1 MDKFKKIAI
10 KILFPNI
17 ILSITLFPVS
27 LIFMLLSM
35 LLIGMDSIFTYISYA
50 LAFYSLT
57 IFCLRLPNIISFF
70 KRFKNENKYMV
81 RLTND
86 VHLRMNIILISTLII
101 NIAYALLQ
109 LAMGIYHK
117 SFWFYSM
124 SVYYILLALI
134 RLYLSNYTRKY
145 KVQENLKIEL
155 KKYRFSGYILLL
167 MNLTIT
173 VILFFIIYWN
183 RTFYHNEITTI
194 ALAAYTFLTFT
205 MAIINFIKYRK
216 YNSPVYSAAKSIT
229 LVAACVSMITLTT
242 TMLTTFGSD
251 DLIEFKQI
259 ILLFVGIVVALFINI
274 LAIQIIVS
282 TTKKLKEL

>member
-1 MDKFKKIAI
+1 
-10 KILFPNI
+10 
-17 ILSITLFPVS
+17 
-27 LIFMLLSM
+27 
-35 LLIGMDSIFTYISYA
+35 
-50 LAFYSLT
+50 
-57 IFCLRLPNIISFF
+57 
-70 KRFKNENKYMV
+70 
-81 RLTND
+81 
-86 VHLRMNIILISTLII
+86 
-101 NIAYALLQ
+101 
-109 LAMGIYHK
+109 
-117 SFWFYSM
+117 M

-155 KKYRFSGYILLL
+155 KKYRFSGYILFL

-194 ALAAYTFLTFT
+194 AFAAYTFLTFT
-205 MAIINFIKYRK
+205 MAIFNFIKYRK

>member
-57 IFCLRLPNIISFF
+57 IFCLRIPNIISFF

-242 TMLTTFGSD
+242 TMLTTFVSD